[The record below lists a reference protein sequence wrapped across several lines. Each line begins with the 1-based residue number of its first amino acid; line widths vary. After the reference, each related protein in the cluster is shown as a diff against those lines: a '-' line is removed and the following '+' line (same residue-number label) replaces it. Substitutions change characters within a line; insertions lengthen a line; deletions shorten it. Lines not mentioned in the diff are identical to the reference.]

1 MTEISDRYR
10 RNAAL
15 FTSRVEAV
23 PADRW
28 GAPSPCEEWAARDV
42 VAHVVNSS
50 GMFLGFVGRQ
60 LPAGPAPEDDP
71 LGAWVNARDAI
82 QAGLDDD
89 AVAQAE
95 FEGFTG
101 KSTFE
106 QGVNRFLCPDLVVHT
121 WDLAR
126 ATGLDES
133 LPADEVAK
141 TMEGLSGFDEKM
153 MRQPG
158 VFAPAVDAPPGAD
171 EQTKL
176 LAFLGRRV

>member
-1 MTEISDRYR
+1 MSDIADRYR

-23 PADRW
+23 PAGQWD
-28 GAPSPCEEWAARDV
+28 AQSPCDEWVARDV
-42 VAHVVNSS
+42 VGHVVNSS
-50 GMFLGFVGRQ
+50 GMFLGFVGQ
-60 LPAGPAPEDDP
+60 ELPAGPSADDDP
-71 LGAWVNARDAI
+71 LGAWTNARDAI
-82 QAGLDDD
+82 QAGLDDP

-101 KSTFE
+101 TSTFE

-126 ATGLDES
+126 ATGLDET
-133 LPADEVAK
+133 LPADEVAA

-158 VFAPAVDAPPGAD
+158 VFGPAVETPAGAD

-176 LAFLGRRV
+176 LAFLGRRA